1 MNGNALTGI
10 HPWPVNKSNPTPQVI
25 ALQLTKRLNPLFL
38 LRLYLLFRFALVK
51 EYGVSTPTILY
62 ETGSRLNFRQLINW
76 SAEGDRGRVSN
87 SVGLTLGG
95 GGCLGNCVLLMIS
108 LTGSYSVANLRTPAS
123 FYCRRVTRSNLAELQ
138 TFPLEKPYGSR
149 CDLRFSLVFWIS
161 LYRDCPM
168 VQALHVEYCVHF
180 VLKTNR
186 QTDKAISISDSL
198 SRHLK
203 TLHTN
208 YT

>member
-1 MNGNALTGI
+1 MGCPN
-10 HPWPVNKSNPTPQVI
+10 
-25 ALQLTKRLNPLFL
+25 RLFL
-38 LRLYLLFRFALVK
+38 HKTNRLISLLD
-51 EYGVSTPTILY
+51 
-62 ETGSRLNFRQLINW
+62 FRQLINW
-76 SAEGDRGRVSN
+76 STGGYRGEGFQFSGTGFRREGE
-87 SVGLTLGG
+87 
-95 GGCLGNCVLLMIS
+95 VLEILFCWWHP
-108 LTGSYSVANLRTPAS
+108 LVELRTVAS
-123 FYCRRVTRSNLAELQ
+123 FCCRRVARSNLAELQ

-198 SRHLK
+198 CWFVDNLFSSWHNAL
-203 TLHTN
+203 TIEQL
-208 YT
+208 